1 MNFISTSQLQESLLK
16 KDVLIVDVREQY
28 ERTICSIN
36 SIHIPMGEIETRYS
50 EIPTDKNVV
59 ILCKSGRR
67 AEAVANFLEKEHNY
81 TNLSV
86 LTGGII
92 AWIEEI
98 DNQLETY

>member
-1 MNFISTSQLQESLLK
+1 MHFISTIQLKESISNGN
-16 KDVLIVDVREQY
+16 VLIIDVRELY
-28 ERTICSIN
+28 EREICSIN
-36 SIHIPMGEIETRYS
+36 STHIPMGEIESRFS
-50 EIPTDKNVV
+50 EIPKDKNVV

-67 AEAVANFLEKEHNY
+67 AETVANYLAKEQEF

-98 DNQLETY
+98 DNTLETY